1 MNTVSEQ
8 IYNDRFDYSNG
19 ALEGLP
25 LPEDDVTYPAPGHE
39 ALETSTAAAAGEPD
53 TDDESDSDTDTGK
66 ARTAKPASSKGAYRR
81 VAAKALE
88 VWEANDSTR
97 VLAAALTGSSEDVA
111 DLTAAIM
118 TAPRGSAAALTDLEE
133 VLEALESAP
142 WEAGVIASALDRSR
156 LKAVWAVLH
165 ALEAVDT
172 AAPPARA
179 DKASLGVVR
188 AANNLRPEQKA
199 ELGTAAALLKRS

>member
-8 IYNDRFDYSNG
+8 SYNDNYGYNT
-19 ALEGLP
+19 APLEDLP
-25 LPEDDVTYPAPGHE
+25 LPETEDTYPAP
-39 ALETSTAAAAGEPD
+39 AAAPEPEN
-53 TDDESDSDTDTGK
+53 DDLDGDEADEAEGADSGTGK
-66 ARTAKPASSKGAYRR
+66 VRTAKPASSKGAYRR

-97 VLAAALTGSSEDVA
+97 VLAAALTGSTEDVA

-118 TAPRGSAAALTDLEE
+118 TAPRGSAGALTDLEE

-156 LKAVWAVLH
+156 LKSVWAVLY

-172 AAPPARA
+172 ATPPARA

-188 AANNLRPEQKA
+188 AANSLRPEQKA
-199 ELGTAAALLKRS
+199 ELSTAAVLLKRS